1 VNARNGLIQ
10 LTGPYTLGTTVYVAF
25 AAYTGASG
33 AGAVSGPYRYAFVNG
48 ANQGPSLSIVTTPG
62 TTSYSL
68 SVTFDGT
75 PAFWIDNA
83 SQSVSG
89 WTSPQTVTIT
99 RNAAGGAS
107 KAASFSVTKNSAT
120 TSDSVTVPPQD
131 PVSVKITSFTTAFD
145 IPNNYIEYNYTLT
158 GAPGTLGTDYNIA
171 TFALLNGTSQGA
183 LLSVTTTA
191 TQAVVVSPV
200 TLTGSGDWE
209 LFFEVT
215 DNASQVLATSRT
227 VFATV

>member
-1 VNARNGLIQ
+1 M
-10 LTGPYTLGTTVYVAF
+10 
-25 AAYTGASG
+25 
-33 AGAVSGPYRYAFVNG
+33 SGPYRYAFVNG

-107 KAASFSVTKNSAT
+107 KAASFSITKNSAT
-120 TSDSVTVPPQD
+120 TSDSVTVPPED

-145 IPNNYIEYNYTLT
+145 IPNNYIEYNYTLS
-158 GAPGTLGTDYNIA
+158 GAPGTFGVDYNIA
-171 TFALLNGTSQGA
+171 TFALLNGTSVGA

-191 TQAVVVSPV
+191 TQAVVDAAPT